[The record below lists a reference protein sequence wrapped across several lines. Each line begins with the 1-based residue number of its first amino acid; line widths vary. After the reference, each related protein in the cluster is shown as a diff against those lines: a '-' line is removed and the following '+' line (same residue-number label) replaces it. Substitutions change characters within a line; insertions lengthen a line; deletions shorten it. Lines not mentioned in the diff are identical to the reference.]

1 MTTAIQQP
9 ALSAD
14 IIASIVLKGDI
25 SALKPDEKVAYYRS
39 VCERVGL
46 DPATQPFQL
55 LTLQGK
61 QILYASKSATEQLS
75 KVHGVSHEVRDRQTV
90 DSVFIVYVRASLPGG
105 RFTDASG
112 AVNIGGAKGDNLANA
127 LMKAETKAKRRAT
140 LSLLGLGMM
149 DETEVE
155 TVPGAVPIPLPTAEV
170 PKVPVQEHPSGH
182 TDAGVPTG
190 DSYAG
195 KPPSDSVHDAVVSDL
210 GGEHVEDHP
219 AMHPSAADS
228 QAFRAKMK
236 KLAIA
241 SEPVAL
247 FAKARYGA
255 SKPAELTMEQFVELR
270 DKILPGLAK
279 GTILPIDATKW
290 PESLVCD
297 QAGGRAA

>member
-9 ALSAD
+9 TLSPD

-25 SALKPDEKVAYYRS
+25 SALKPEEKVAYYRS

-90 DSVFIVYVRASLPGG
+90 DSVFVVYVRASLPGG

-112 AVNIGGAKGDNLANA
+112 AVNIGGAKGDVLANA

-170 PKVPVQEHPSGH
+170 PKVPEPHPVEAAVEEH
-182 TDAGVPTG
+182 
-190 DSYAG
+190 
-195 KPPSDSVHDAVVSDL
+195 L
-210 GGEHVEDHP
+210 GGEKVDTQPEPKKP
-219 AMHPSAADS
+219 AGKVSPAD
-228 QAFRAKMK
+228 AK
-236 KLAIA
+236 KLD
-241 SEPVAL
+241 AL
-247 FAKARYGA
+247 RRKLALTNKVVTEWMSRRYGA
-255 SKPAELTMEQFVELR
+255 DRLSVLSREQFDELYER
-270 DKILPGLAK
+270 ILPGIAK
-279 GTILPIDATKW
+279 GTIPPIDATKW